1 MPTYIITDTKKKKT
15 FDVFCSWNELQKLLK
30 EKPHWVKGITAAAI
44 VGDHVSSGNPSG
56 KGVDGGMKEVFSK
69 IADKHPNSALADR
82 YGGGKT
88 NAAVK
93 AKTLAKK
100 HGLVKDGGQNLSKR
114 FKKNKTTGLF

>member
-44 VGDHVSSGNPSG
+44 VGDHVVT
-56 KGVDGGMKEVFSK
+56 KTDGGMKEVFSK
-69 IADKHPNSALADR
+69 IAGKHPNSALADR
-82 YGGGKT
+82 YGGSKT

-114 FKKNKTTGLF
+114 FKKNKDTGLY

>member
-1 MPTYIITDTKKKKT
+1 MPTYTFKNKDTGEV
-15 FDVFCSWNELQKLLK
+15 FDKIMK
-30 EKPHWVKGITAAAI
+30 IAEKPEYLKNNPNIEAVLTAPNF
-44 VGDHVSSGNPSG
+44 VGDHIV
-56 KGVDGGMKEVFSK
+56 KKMDGGMKETLQK

-82 YGGGKT
+82 YGGSKT

-100 HGLVKDGGQNLSKR
+100 HGLVKDGGQDLSKR

>member
-44 VGDHVSSGNPSG
+44 VGDHVTA
-56 KGVDGGMKEVFSK
+56 KTDGGMKEVFSK
-69 IADKHPNSALADR
+69 IADKHPNSSLADR
-82 YGGGKT
+82 YGGSKT

-100 HGLVKDGGQNLSKR
+100 YGLVKDGGQDLSKR
-114 FKKNKTTGLF
+114 FKKSKTTGLF

>member
-1 MPTYIITDTKKKKT
+1 MPTYVIHDTKKKKT
-15 FDVFCSWNELQKLLK
+15 FEVFCSWNVLQDKLK
-30 EKPHWVKGITAAAI
+30 DNQHWEKCITAPAI
-44 VGDHVSSGNPSG
+44 VGDHVTT
-56 KGVDGGMKEVFSK
+56 KTDGGMKEVFSK

-82 YGGGKT
+82 YGGSKT

-114 FKKNKTTGLF
+114 FKKNKDTGLY